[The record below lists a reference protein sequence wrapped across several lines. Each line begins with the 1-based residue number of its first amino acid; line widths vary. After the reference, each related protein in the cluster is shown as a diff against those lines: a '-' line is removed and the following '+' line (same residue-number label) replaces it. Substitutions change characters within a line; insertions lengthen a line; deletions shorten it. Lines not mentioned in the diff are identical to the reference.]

1 MRDTITIETKNK
13 EEIKMKYLKLVE
25 ELDQF
30 IEMLENDLD
39 NAKGNGDEYVTKM
52 LENYI
57 KDLKEIIEE

>member
-1 MRDTITIETKNK
+1 
-13 EEIKMKYLKLVE
+13 MKYLKLVE